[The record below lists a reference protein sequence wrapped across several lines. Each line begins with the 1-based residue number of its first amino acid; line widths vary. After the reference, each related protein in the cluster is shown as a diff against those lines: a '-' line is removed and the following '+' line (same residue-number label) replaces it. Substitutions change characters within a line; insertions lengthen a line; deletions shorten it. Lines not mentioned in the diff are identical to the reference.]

1 MSIGRTTADKGP
13 DIISGASGFAVLLSW
28 CLYDWANSA
37 FPAVISTFV
46 FAVYFTQNVAA
57 DPVTGSVVWS
67 HAVTGAGL
75 AIALLSPVFGAVAD
89 QTGRQKVWLI
99 LFTTICVVCC
109 ALLWFIRP
117 NPGHVSGAL
126 AIYVAA
132 AVSFGIAMVFYDA
145 MLTRLVSPERFGRLS
160 GVGWAAGYIGGL
172 ICLLLVLFAF
182 VEPKSSLF
190 AFDREEG
197 EHVRAATVFVAL
209 WYLLFSLPLF
219 LSRIDETGRA
229 LPFSEAARAGL
240 LQLAE
245 TLKGMPERPVVAR
258 YLVAHM
264 LAADGLTTLILFG
277 GVYAAGTFGFEIPEI
292 LLFAIVL
299 YVLAGLGAAGF
310 GWLDDRIGSKA
321 VIMFAL
327 SAIFVLVAGLV
338 MAQGKAQF
346 WILGTGLGLFIGPAQ
361 SSSRSLMARLTPPD
375 VSAEYFGLYSL
386 AGKVTVFMGPLLF
399 GLMTSIAHSQRAGF
413 AVILLFL
420 GAGLIVLRSV
430 QEPGSGR

>member
-1 MSIGRTTADKGP
+1 MP
-13 DIISGASGFAVLLSW
+13 GASGFPVLLSW

-57 DPVTGSVVWS
+57 DPVSGSVVWS
-67 HAVTGAGL
+67 QAVTGAGL

-99 LFTTICVVCC
+99 IFTMICVVSC

-117 NPGHVSGAL
+117 NPDHVGPAL
-126 AIYVAA
+126 MIYVTAA
-132 AVSFGIAMVFYDA
+132 ISFGIAMVFYDA
-145 MLTRLVSPERFGRLS
+145 MLTRLVSPDRFGRLS
-160 GVGWAAGYIGGL
+160 GIGWAAGYIGGL
-172 ICLLLVLFAF
+172 ICLLVVLFAF
-182 VEPKSSLF
+182 VEPNSSPL

-219 LSRIDETGRA
+219 LSRTEESGRSRPLA
-229 LPFSEAARAGL
+229 EAVRAGL
-240 LQLAE
+240 HRLAA
-245 TLKGMPERPVVAR
+245 TLRGMPGRPAVAR

-277 GVYAAGTFGFEIPEI
+277 GVYAAGTFGFGISEI
-292 LLFAIVL
+292 LLFAVAL

-310 GWLDDRIGSKA
+310 GWLDDRIGSKTI
-321 VIMFAL
+321 IMLAL

-338 MAQGKAQF
+338 MAQTKLQF

-361 SSSRSLMARLTPPD
+361 SSSRSLMARLTPSD

-386 AGKVTVFMGPLLF
+386 AGKITVFVGPLLF
-399 GLMTSIAHSQRAGF
+399 GLMTSISHSQRAGF

-430 QEPGSGR
+430 QEPGAER

>member
-67 HAVTGAGL
+67 QAVTGAGL

-99 LFTTICVVCC
+99 FFTTICVVGC
-109 ALLWFIRP
+109 ALLWFIKP
-117 NPGHVSGAL
+117 NPDHVGPAL
-126 AIYVAA
+126 IIYVAA
-132 AVSFGIAMVFYDA
+132 AISFGIAMVFYDA
-145 MLTRLVSPERFGRLS
+145 MLTRLVSPDRFGRLS
-160 GVGWAAGYIGGL
+160 GIGWAAGYIGGL
-172 ICLLLVLFAF
+172 ICLLVVLFAF
-182 VEPKSSLF
+182 VEPTASPF

-219 LSRIDETGRA
+219 LSRIDVTGGGRPIA
-229 LPFSEAARAGL
+229 EAARAGL
-240 LQLAE
+240 LRLAE
-245 TLKGMPERPVVAR
+245 TLRGMPGRPTVAR
-258 YLVAHM
+258 FLVAHM

-277 GVYAAGTFGFEIPEI
+277 GVYAAGTFGFDISEI
-292 LLFAIVL
+292 LLFAIAL
-299 YVLAGLGAAGF
+299 YVLAGVGAAGF

-321 VIMFAL
+321 VIMIAL

-338 MAQGKAQF
+338 VAQSKMHF
-346 WILGTGLGLFIGPAQ
+346 WVLGTGLGLFIGPAQ
-361 SSSRSLMARLTPPD
+361 SSSRSLMARLTPPE

-386 AGKVTVFMGPLLF
+386 AGKITVFAGPLLF
-399 GLMTSIAHSQRAGF
+399 GVMTSIGHSQRAGF

-420 GAGLIVLRSV
+420 AAGLIALKSV
-430 QEPGSGR
+430 QEPVAEH